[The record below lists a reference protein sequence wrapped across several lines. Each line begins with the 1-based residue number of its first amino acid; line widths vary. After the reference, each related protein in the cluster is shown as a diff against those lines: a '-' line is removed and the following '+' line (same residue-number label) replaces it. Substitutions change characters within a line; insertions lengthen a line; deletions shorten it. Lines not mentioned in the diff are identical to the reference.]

1 MKNRP
6 RLDNLPKNANKR
18 NIRKKMSNELV
29 TMSLDC
35 DEQEA
40 REDLKRMLEIQF
52 LMMSDDELQEVYDEV
67 MDIEDKGFE

>member
-6 RLDNLPKNANKR
+6 RLDDLPNNANKR
-18 NIRKKMSNELV
+18 NIRKRMSNELV

-35 DEQEA
+35 DDQEA

-52 LMMSDDELQEVYDEV
+52 LLMSDEELQEVYDEA
-67 MDIEDKGFE
+67 MDEEDKDFR